1 MALEASSLT
10 VGYGDTLIL
19 RNIHFRVEAGSFSCL
34 LGPNGAGK
42 STLLRALVGTHP
54 SQGMRKLD
62 GAPMTELGPRKK
74 AQLLGYLP
82 QEIQPA
88 FSLTVAESVE
98 LGARVAAKP
107 VSIESSLRSV
117 DAKDLLHRH
126 LNELSGGER
135 RRVLL
140 AGVLA
145 QQPRYLLLDEPAAM
159 LDLGH
164 QAELFD
170 HLRKL
175 SKRGL
180 GILCVTHDVN
190 LAAQFADQLHFLT
203 PSAKILSGTPTELLT
218 DAPLRETFGH
228 RFEILP
234 RENHVPVIVPR

>member
-1 MALEASSLT
+1 MVLEATGLT

-19 RNIHFRVEAGSFSCL
+19 RDIHFRVEAGSFSCL

-54 SQGMRKLD
+54 SQGNRKLD
-62 GAPMTELGPRKK
+62 GEAMTELSPRKK

-82 QEIQPA
+82 QEIRPS
-88 FSLTVAESVE
+88 FPLTVAESIE
-98 LGARVAAKP
+98 LGARVAVNP
-107 VSIESSLRSV
+107 ISIEASLRSV
-117 DAKDLLHRH
+117 DAEAFLHRH

-164 QAELFD
+164 QAKLFD
-170 HLRKL
+170 HLRQL
-175 SKRGL
+175 SKNGL
-180 GILCVTHDVN
+180 GILCVTHDIN

-203 PSAKILSGTPTELLT
+203 PTAKILSGTPAELLT